1 MTHPLTLLESSIPAL
16 TDTPAE
22 MIATCAVTRI
32 LSRNSVI
39 FAVSNVELGL
49 IARAMKVTPVVT
61 DGVHS
66 ITVEDDGAGV
76 VFQWVN
82 PA

>member
-1 MTHPLTLLESSIPAL
+1 MTHPLTLLESSLPAL

-32 LSRNSVI
+32 LSGYSSM
-39 FAVSNVELGL
+39 FTVSNVELGI
-49 IARAMKVTPVVT
+49 IARAMNVTPVVT

-66 ITVEDDGAGV
+66 ITVEDDGVGV
-76 VFQWVN
+76 VFQWVQIG
-82 PA
+82 

>member
-1 MTHPLTLLESSIPAL
+1 MTHPITLLESSLPSLA
-16 TDTPAE
+16 DTPAE

-32 LSRNSVI
+32 LSGHSSM
-39 FAVSNVELGL
+39 FTVSNVELGL
-49 IARAMKVTPVVT
+49 IARAMNVTPVVT

-66 ITVEDDGAGV
+66 ITVKDDGVGV

>member
-16 TDTPAE
+16 AGTPAE
-22 MIATCAVTRI
+22 MIAACAVTRI
-32 LSRNSVI
+32 LSGHSSM
-39 FAVSNVELGL
+39 FTVSNVELGL
-49 IARAMKVTPVVT
+49 IARAMNVTPVVT

-66 ITVEDDGAGV
+66 ITVEDDGCGV

-82 PA
+82 PK

>member
-1 MTHPLTLLESSIPAL
+1 MTHPLPLLESSLPAL

-32 LSRNSVI
+32 LSRNSCMFTVTNI
-39 FAVSNVELGL
+39 ELGL
-49 IARAMKVTPVVT
+49 IARAMNVTPEVT

-66 ITVEDDGAGV
+66 ITVEDDGVGV

-82 PA
+82 PD

>member
-1 MTHPLTLLESSIPAL
+1 MTHPLPLLESSLRNLPHTTAR
-16 TDTPAE
+16 

-32 LSRNSVI
+32 LSGHSSM
-39 FAVSNVELGL
+39 FTVSNVELGL
-49 IARAMKVTPVVT
+49 IARAMNVTPVVS

-66 ITVEDDGAGV
+66 ITVKDDGVGV

-82 PA
+82 PK

>member
-1 MTHPLTLLESSIPAL
+1 MTHPLHLLESSLPAL
-16 TDTPAE
+16 AGTPAE

-32 LSRNSVI
+32 LSRHSVL

-49 IARAMKVTPVVT
+49 IARAMNVTPEVYDV
-61 DGVHS
+61 VHS
-66 ITVEDDGAGV
+66 ITVEDDGVGV

>member
-1 MTHPLTLLESSIPAL
+1 MTHPLPFLESSLPSL

-32 LSRNSVI
+32 LSGHSSMFTVT
-39 FAVSNVELGL
+39 NVELGL
-49 IARAMKVTPVVT
+49 IARAMNVTPEVT

-66 ITVEDDGAGV
+66 ITVEDDGVGV
-76 VFQWVN
+76 VFQWVSKS
-82 PA
+82 